1 MGGAHS
7 GLMNHDTPQP
17 TSSNS
22 PSKRP
27 PVRVLTWVVL
37 GVAVLALA
45 AVLIPRPVPVAEFS
59 PNVQRSARI
68 ANGKEAAEM
77 QAQIAKVAANQKPP
91 LDAQRFL
98 ALVREAS
105 EQSGKDNMASV
116 NAGKEAIELLDG
128 SKDAEHGVL
137 YKAEIAL
144 VVARSAKASGD
155 RADQDAFM
163 SIGMKA
169 FNEVMSDPHATPAQK
184 KQASD
189 DLAKLKELGP

>member
-77 QAQIAKVAANQKPP
+77 QAQIAKAAANQKPP